1 MRMKRGDTII
11 EVLLAMSVVGIVL
24 GAAFG
29 IANRSIAL
37 GQDAQERT
45 EALKMAESQLELFK
59 SQYPINSS
67 LRARIDNQAFCFDMT
82 AATPTVLEAT
92 DAKCQNRNP
101 LGEEGYYSIVI
112 TPPGIADATGSYR
125 IEVNWERIG
134 TSSSSAERNNL
145 ALYYK
150 PGKL

>member
-1 MRMKRGDTII
+1 MKTMRGDTIV

-45 EALKMAESQLELFK
+45 EALKIAESQLELFR
-59 SQYPINSS
+59 SQYPVDSS
-67 LRARIDNQAFCFDMT
+67 LRARLDNQAFCFDMT
-82 AATPTVLEAT
+82 TPSPTVLDAT
-92 DAKCQNRNP
+92 NAKCKDKNP
-101 LGEEGYYSIVI
+101 LGAEGFFTIVI
-112 TPPGIADATGSYR
+112 TPPGIADPTGSYSF
-125 IEVNWERIG
+125 EVNWERIG
-134 TSSSSAERNNL
+134 RSAAGERNSL
-145 ALYYK
+145 SLYFK